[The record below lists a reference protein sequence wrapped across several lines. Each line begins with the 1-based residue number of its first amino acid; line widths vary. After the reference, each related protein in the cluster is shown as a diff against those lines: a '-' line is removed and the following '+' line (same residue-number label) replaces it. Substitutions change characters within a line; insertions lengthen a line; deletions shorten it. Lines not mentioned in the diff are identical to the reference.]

1 MRIFPDQVSKEGRR
15 RSVIETIRQ
24 AERERKAMRIVAVTT
39 CPTGVAHTYMAAEA
53 IQQAA
58 EAKGHWVKVET
69 RGALGAENE
78 LTPAEI
84 READLVIIAADGA
97 VSKDRFS
104 GKRLFETGASRAM
117 KDADALIEEAIAKAK
132 VWGEKADAAQSS
144 DLIPPTGGT
153 EREGVV
159 SQIYRHLMAGVSFMI
174 PVVVAGGILL
184 AISFIWGLD
193 SATEGDPSYNPIAAA
208 LNFIGGGDG
217 ALGLMVPVLAAG
229 IAYSIADKAGI
240 TAGLMCG
247 WISKSI
253 GAGFLGGMVGGF
265 LAGYTALL
273 LVRYIKVPKSI
284 ESVKAV
290 LLVPVL
296 SVGISGLIMWFVIG
310 TPITALLNALEGWLG
325 GLNTSNKILLGVIT
339 GCMMAF
345 DMGGPL
351 NKSIFAFS
359 MIAFEAGNYAPFAA
373 VMAGGVT
380 PPLALALSTII
391 FRNKYSS
398 EERELGKSAWILGAS
413 NITEGAIP
421 FAVGDP
427 LRVIPCIM
435 AGSAVSSTLSLV
447 FDCACRVPH
456 GGLWATLIPNV
467 FDNPVLWVVSIA
479 CGTVVG
485 AVLLGIVKKPVKPEG
500 VVA

>member
-1 MRIFPDQVSKEGRR
+1 M
-15 RSVIETIRQ
+15 T
-24 AERERKAMRIVAVTT
+24 RIVAVTT

-53 IQQAA
+53 IKNAA
-58 EAKGHWVKVET
+58 EEKNYEIKVET
-69 RGALGAENE
+69 QGALGAENV
-78 LTPAEI
+78 LTNEDIEKADIVLIAAGKGVNKE
-84 READLVIIAADGA
+84 RFYGKRVYEADV
-97 VSKDRFS
+97 
-104 GKRLFETGASRAM
+104 SRAM
-117 KDADALIEEAIAKAK
+117 KDASKLIEDALRDAK
-132 VWGEKADAAQSS
+132 VQKEDMEHSVKEAKEEFRKNDNKA
-144 DLIPPTGGT
+144 I
-153 EREGVV
+153 
-159 SQIYRHLMAGVSFMI
+159 SQIYKHLMTGVSFMI

-193 SATEGDPSYNPIAAA
+193 SATQGDPSYNAIAAA
-208 LNFIGGGDG
+208 LNSIGGGDG

-229 IAYSIADKAGI
+229 IAYSISDRAGI

-247 WISKSI
+247 WIAKSI
-253 GAGFLGGMVGGF
+253 GAGFLGGMIGGF
-265 LAGYTALL
+265 MAGYITLY
-273 LVRYIKVPKSI
+273 LVKWIKLPKSI
-284 ESVKAV
+284 ESLKAV
-290 LLVPVL
+290 LLIPVL
-296 SVGISGLIMWFVIG
+296 SVGISGLLMTFVIG
-310 TPITALLNALEGWLG
+310 TPITALLGVLEDWLN
-325 GLNTSNKILLGVIT
+325 GLGTSNKILLGIIT

-359 MIAFEAGNYAPFAA
+359 MIAFADGNFRPFAA

-380 PPLALALSTII
+380 PPLALALSSLI
-391 FRNKYSS
+391 FKKKYSK
-398 EERELGKSAWILGAS
+398 EEREMGKSAWILGAS

-435 AGSAVSSTLSLV
+435 AGSAVSSTLSLM

-467 FDNPVLWVVSIA
+467 FDHPVLWVIGIA

-485 AVLLGIVKKPVKPEG
+485 AVLLALVKKDKVQ
-500 VVA
+500 A

>member
-1 MRIFPDQVSKEGRR
+1 M
-15 RSVIETIRQ
+15 T
-24 AERERKAMRIVAVTT
+24 RIVAVTT

-53 IQQAA
+53 IKNAA
-58 EAKGHWVKVET
+58 EEKNYEIKVET
-69 RGALGAENE
+69 QGALGAENV
-78 LTPAEI
+78 LTNEDIEKADIVLIAAGKGVNKE
-84 READLVIIAADGA
+84 RFYGKRVYEADV
-97 VSKDRFS
+97 
-104 GKRLFETGASRAM
+104 SRAM
-117 KDADALIEEAIAKAK
+117 KDASKLIEDALRDAK
-132 VWGEKADAAQSS
+132 VQKEDMEHSVKEAKEEFRKNDNKA
-144 DLIPPTGGT
+144 I
-153 EREGVV
+153 
-159 SQIYRHLMAGVSFMI
+159 SQIYKHLMTGVSFMI

-193 SATEGDPSYNPIAAA
+193 SATQGDPSYNAIAAA
-208 LNFIGGGDG
+208 LNSIGGGDG

-229 IAYSIADKAGI
+229 IAYSISDRAGI

-247 WISKSI
+247 WIAKSI
-253 GAGFLGGMVGGF
+253 GAGFLGGMIGGF
-265 LAGYTALL
+265 MAGYITLY
-273 LVRYIKVPKSI
+273 LVKWIKLPKSI
-284 ESVKAV
+284 ESLKAV
-290 LLVPVL
+290 LLIPVL
-296 SVGISGLIMWFVIG
+296 SVGISGLLMTFVIG
-310 TPITALLNALEGWLG
+310 TPITALLGILEDWLN
-325 GLNTSNKILLGVIT
+325 GLGTSNKILLGIIT

-359 MIAFEAGNYAPFAA
+359 MIAFADGNFRPFAA

-380 PPLALALSTII
+380 PPLALALSSLI
-391 FRNKYSS
+391 FKKKYSK
-398 EERELGKSAWILGAS
+398 EEREMGKSAWILGAS

-435 AGSAVSSTLSLV
+435 AGSAVSSTLSLM

-467 FDNPVLWVVSIA
+467 FDHPVLWVVGIA

-485 AVLLGIVKKPVKPEG
+485 AVLLALVKKDKVQ
-500 VVA
+500 A

>member
-1 MRIFPDQVSKEGRR
+1 M
-15 RSVIETIRQ
+15 T
-24 AERERKAMRIVAVTT
+24 RIVAVTT

-53 IQQAA
+53 IKNAA
-58 EAKGHWVKVET
+58 EEKNYEIKVET
-69 RGALGAENE
+69 QGAMGAENV
-78 LTPAEI
+78 LTNEDI
-84 READLVIIAADGA
+84 EKADIVLIAAGKG
-97 VSKDRFS
+97 VNKDRFY
-104 GKRLFETGASRAM
+104 GKRVYEADVSRAM
-117 KDADALIEEAIAKAK
+117 KDASKLIEDALRDAK
-132 VWGEKADAAQSS
+132 VQKEDMQHSVKEAKEEFRKNDNKT
-144 DLIPPTGGT
+144 I
-153 EREGVV
+153 
-159 SQIYRHLMAGVSFMI
+159 SQIYKHLMTGVSFMI

-193 SATEGDPSYNPIAAA
+193 SATQGDPSYNAIAAA
-208 LNFIGGGDG
+208 LNSIGGGDG

-229 IAYSIADKAGI
+229 IAYSISDRAGI

-247 WISKSI
+247 WIAKSI
-253 GAGFLGGMVGGF
+253 GAGFLGGMIGGF
-265 LAGYTALL
+265 MAGYITLY
-273 LVRYIKVPKSI
+273 LVKWIKLPKSI
-284 ESVKAV
+284 ESLKAV
-290 LLVPVL
+290 LLIPVL
-296 SVGISGLIMWFVIG
+296 SVGISGLLMTFVIG
-310 TPITALLNALEGWLG
+310 TPITALLGILEDWLN
-325 GLNTSNKILLGVIT
+325 GLGTSNKILLGIIT

-359 MIAFEAGNYAPFAA
+359 MIAFADGNFRPFAA

-380 PPLALALSTII
+380 PPLALALSSLI
-391 FRNKYSS
+391 FKKKYSK
-398 EERELGKSAWILGAS
+398 EEREMGKSAWILGAS

-435 AGSAVSSTLSLV
+435 AGSAVSSTLSLM

-467 FDNPVLWVVSIA
+467 FDHPVLWVVGIA

-485 AVLLGIVKKPVKPEG
+485 AVLLALVKKDKVQ
-500 VVA
+500 A

>member
-1 MRIFPDQVSKEGRR
+1 M
-15 RSVIETIRQ
+15 T
-24 AERERKAMRIVAVTT
+24 RIVAVTT

-53 IQQAA
+53 IKNAA
-58 EAKGHWVKVET
+58 EEKNYEIKVET
-69 RGALGAENE
+69 QGALGAENV
-78 LTPAEI
+78 LTNEDI
-84 READLVIIAADGA
+84 EKADIVLIAAGKG
-97 VSKDRFS
+97 VNKDRFY
-104 GKRLFETGASRAM
+104 GKRVYEADVSRAM
-117 KDADALIEEAIAKAK
+117 KDASKLIEDALRDAK
-132 VWGEKADAAQSS
+132 VQKEDMEHSVKEAKEEFRKNDNKA
-144 DLIPPTGGT
+144 I
-153 EREGVV
+153 
-159 SQIYRHLMAGVSFMI
+159 SQIYKHLMTGVSFMI

-193 SATEGDPSYNPIAAA
+193 SATQGDPSYNAIAAA
-208 LNFIGGGDG
+208 LNSIGGGDG

-229 IAYSIADKAGI
+229 IAYSISDRAGI

-247 WISKSI
+247 WIAKSI
-253 GAGFLGGMVGGF
+253 GAGFLGGMIGGF
-265 LAGYTALL
+265 MAGYITLY
-273 LVRYIKVPKSI
+273 LVKWIKLPKSI
-284 ESVKAV
+284 ESLKAV
-290 LLVPVL
+290 LLIPVL
-296 SVGISGLIMWFVIG
+296 SVGISGLLMTFVIG
-310 TPITALLNALEGWLG
+310 TPITALLGVLEDWLN
-325 GLNTSNKILLGVIT
+325 GLGTSNKILLGIIT

-359 MIAFEAGNYAPFAA
+359 MIAFADGNFRPFAA

-380 PPLALALSTII
+380 PPLALALSSLI
-391 FRNKYSS
+391 FKKKYSK
-398 EERELGKSAWILGAS
+398 EEREMGKSAWILGAS

-435 AGSAVSSTLSLV
+435 AGSAVSSTLSLM

-467 FDNPVLWVVSIA
+467 FDHPVLWVIGIA

-485 AVLLGIVKKPVKPEG
+485 AVLLALVKKDKVQ
-500 VVA
+500 A

>member
-1 MRIFPDQVSKEGRR
+1 M
-15 RSVIETIRQ
+15 T
-24 AERERKAMRIVAVTT
+24 RIVAVTT

-53 IQQAA
+53 IKNAA
-58 EAKGHWVKVET
+58 EEKNYEIKVET
-69 RGALGAENE
+69 QGALGAENV
-78 LTPAEI
+78 LTNEDIEKADIVLIAAGKGVNKE
-84 READLVIIAADGA
+84 RFYGKRVYEADV
-97 VSKDRFS
+97 
-104 GKRLFETGASRAM
+104 SRAM
-117 KDADALIEEAIAKAK
+117 KDASKLIEDALRDAKIQKEDMEHSVKEAKEEFRKNDNKAI
-132 VWGEKADAAQSS
+132 
-144 DLIPPTGGT
+144 
-153 EREGVV
+153 
-159 SQIYRHLMAGVSFMI
+159 SQIYKHLMTGVSFMI

-193 SATEGDPSYNPIAAA
+193 SATQGDPSYNAIAAA
-208 LNFIGGGDG
+208 LNSIGGGDG

-229 IAYSIADKAGI
+229 IAYSISDRAGI

-247 WISKSI
+247 WIAKSI
-253 GAGFLGGMVGGF
+253 GAGFLGGMIGGF
-265 LAGYTALL
+265 MAGYITLY
-273 LVRYIKVPKSI
+273 LVKWIKLPKSI
-284 ESVKAV
+284 ESLKAV
-290 LLVPVL
+290 LLIPVL
-296 SVGISGLIMWFVIG
+296 SVGISGLLMTFVIG
-310 TPITALLNALEGWLG
+310 TPITALLDILEDWLN
-325 GLNTSNKILLGVIT
+325 GLGTSNKILLGIIT

-359 MIAFEAGNYAPFAA
+359 MIAFADGNFRPFAA

-380 PPLALALSTII
+380 PPLALALSSLI
-391 FRNKYSS
+391 FKKKYSK
-398 EERELGKSAWILGAS
+398 EEREMGKSAWILGAL

-435 AGSAVSSTLSLV
+435 AGSAVSSTLSLM

-467 FDNPVLWVVSIA
+467 FDHPVLWVVGIA

-485 AVLLGIVKKPVKPEG
+485 AVLLALVKKDKVQ
-500 VVA
+500 A

>member
-1 MRIFPDQVSKEGRR
+1 
-15 RSVIETIRQ
+15 
-24 AERERKAMRIVAVTT
+24 MRIVAVTT
-39 CPTGVAHTYMAAEA
+39 CPTGVAHTYMAAEN
-53 IQQAA
+53 IKEAA
-58 EAKGHWVKVET
+58 AKKGHEIRVET
-69 RGALGAENE
+69 QGALGSEDT
-78 LTPAEI
+78 LTAAEI
-84 READLVIIAADGA
+84 AAADIVLIAAGKG
-97 VSKDRFS
+97 VSKDRFV
-104 GKRLFETGASRAM
+104 GKKVYEADVSRAM
-117 KDADALIEEAIAKAK
+117 KDAEKLIDDAIAGARI
-132 VWGEKADAAQSS
+132 WGEEKRVSISSSTAEPAAEAES
-144 DLIPPTGGT
+144 L
-153 EREGVV
+153 V
-159 SQIYRHLMAGVSFMI
+159 SQIYRHLMTGVSFMI

-208 LNFIGGGDG
+208 LNWLGGGDG
-217 ALGLMVPVLAAG
+217 ALGLMVPVIGAG
-229 IAYSIADKAGI
+229 IAFSIADRAGI

-247 WISKSI
+247 WVAKDI

-265 LAGYTALL
+265 LAGYVTLL

-284 ESVKAV
+284 ESIKAV

-310 TPITALLNALEGWLG
+310 TPITMLLGALEGWLN
-325 GLNTSNKILLGVIT
+325 GLNTENKILLGVIT

-359 MIAFEAGNYAPFAA
+359 MIAFEAGNYVPFAA

-391 FRNKYSS
+391 FRNKYTP
-398 EERELGKSAWILGAS
+398 EEREAGKAAWILGAS

-435 AGSAVSSTLSLV
+435 AGSAVSSTLSLM

-467 FDNPVLWVVSIA
+467 FDNPIQWVIAIA

-485 AVLLGIVKKPVKPEG
+485 AVLLGLVKKTKNQVEG
-500 VVA
+500 A

>member
-1 MRIFPDQVSKEGRR
+1 M
-15 RSVIETIRQ
+15 T
-24 AERERKAMRIVAVTT
+24 RIVAVTT

-53 IQQAA
+53 IKNAA
-58 EAKGHWVKVET
+58 EEKNYEIKVET
-69 RGALGAENE
+69 QGALGAENV
-78 LTPAEI
+78 LTNEDIEKADIVLIAAGKGVNKE
-84 READLVIIAADGA
+84 RFYGKRVYEADV
-97 VSKDRFS
+97 
-104 GKRLFETGASRAM
+104 SRAM
-117 KDADALIEEAIAKAK
+117 KDASKLIEDALRDAK
-132 VWGEKADAAQSS
+132 VQKEDMEHSVKEAKEEFRKNDNKA
-144 DLIPPTGGT
+144 I
-153 EREGVV
+153 
-159 SQIYRHLMAGVSFMI
+159 SQIYKHLMTGVSFMI

-193 SATEGDPSYNPIAAA
+193 SATQGDPSYNAIAAA
-208 LNFIGGGDG
+208 LNSIGGGDG

-229 IAYSIADKAGI
+229 IAYSISDRAGI

-247 WISKSI
+247 WIAKSI
-253 GAGFLGGMVGGF
+253 GAGFLGGMIGGF
-265 LAGYTALL
+265 MAGYITLY
-273 LVRYIKVPKSI
+273 LVKWIKLPKSI
-284 ESVKAV
+284 ESLKAV
-290 LLVPVL
+290 LLIPVL
-296 SVGISGLIMWFVIG
+296 SVGISGLLMTFVIG
-310 TPITALLNALEGWLG
+310 TPITALLGILEDWLN
-325 GLNTSNKILLGVIT
+325 GLGTSNKILLGIIT

-359 MIAFEAGNYAPFAA
+359 MIAFADGNFRPFAA

-380 PPLALALSTII
+380 PPLALALSSLI
-391 FRNKYSS
+391 FKKKYSK
-398 EERELGKSAWILGAS
+398 EEREMGKSAWILGAS

-435 AGSAVSSTLSLV
+435 AGSAVSSTLSLM

-467 FDNPVLWVVSIA
+467 FDHPILWVVGIA

-485 AVLLGIVKKPVKPEG
+485 AVLLALVKKDKVQ
-500 VVA
+500 A

>member
-1 MRIFPDQVSKEGRR
+1 
-15 RSVIETIRQ
+15 
-24 AERERKAMRIVAVTT
+24 MRIVAVTT

-53 IQQAA
+53 IQRAA
-58 EAKGHWVKVET
+58 EERGHWVKVET

-78 LTPAEI
+78 LTADEI
-84 READLVIIAADGA
+84 ASADVVIVAADAA
-97 VSKDRFS
+97 VSKDRFA
-104 GKRLFETGASRAM
+104 GKRLYESGASRAM
-117 KDADALIEEAIAKAK
+117 KDAGRLVEDALASAE
-132 VWGEKADAAQSS
+132 VWGDVGAPAA
-144 DLIPPTGGT
+144 PAAGGAGAPARGTGD
-153 EREGVV
+153 EGVV
-159 SQIYRHLMAGVSFMI
+159 AQVYRHLMAGVSFMI

-184 AISFIWGLD
+184 AISFVWGLD
-193 SATEGDPSYNPIAAA
+193 SATVGDPSYNPVAAA
-208 LNFIGGGDG
+208 LNFVGGGDG

-229 IAYSIADKAGI
+229 IAYSIADRAGI

-247 WISKSI
+247 WVAKTI

-265 LAGYTALL
+265 LAGYVALG
-273 LVRYIKVPKSI
+273 LVRWVRVPQSI

-296 SVGISGLIMWFVIG
+296 SVGVSGLVMWFVVG
-310 TPITALLNALEGWLG
+310 TPITALMGALSGWLS
-325 GLNTSNKILLGVIT
+325 GLDTGNKLLLGVIT

-351 NKSIFAFS
+351 NKTIFAFS

-380 PPLALALSTII
+380 PPLALALSTLL
-391 FRNKYSS
+391 FPRKYTA
-398 EERELGKSAWILGAS
+398 EERETGKSAWILGAS

-435 AGSAVSSTLSLV
+435 AASAVSSTLSLV

-467 FDNPVLWVVSIA
+467 FDNPALWVVSIA

-485 AVLLGIVKKPVKPEG
+485 ALLLGLAKRTRSEREG
-500 VVA
+500 A

>member
-1 MRIFPDQVSKEGRR
+1 M
-15 RSVIETIRQ
+15 T
-24 AERERKAMRIVAVTT
+24 RIVAVTT

-53 IQQAA
+53 IKNAA
-58 EAKGHWVKVET
+58 EEKNYEIKVET
-69 RGALGAENE
+69 QGALGAENV
-78 LTPAEI
+78 LTNEDIEKADIVLIAAGKGVNKE
-84 READLVIIAADGA
+84 RFYGKRVYEADV
-97 VSKDRFS
+97 
-104 GKRLFETGASRAM
+104 SRAM
-117 KDADALIEEAIAKAK
+117 KDASKLIEDALRDAKIQKEDMEHSVKEAKEEFRKNDNKAI
-132 VWGEKADAAQSS
+132 
-144 DLIPPTGGT
+144 
-153 EREGVV
+153 
-159 SQIYRHLMAGVSFMI
+159 SQIYKHLMTGVSFMI

-193 SATEGDPSYNPIAAA
+193 SATQGDPSYNAIAAA
-208 LNFIGGGDG
+208 LNSIGGGDG

-229 IAYSIADKAGI
+229 IAYSISDRAGI

-247 WISKSI
+247 WIAKSI
-253 GAGFLGGMVGGF
+253 GAGFLGGMIGGF
-265 LAGYTALL
+265 MAGYITLY
-273 LVRYIKVPKSI
+273 LVKWIKLPKSI
-284 ESVKAV
+284 ESLKAV
-290 LLVPVL
+290 LLIPVL
-296 SVGISGLIMWFVIG
+296 SVGISGLLMTFVIG
-310 TPITALLNALEGWLG
+310 TPITALLGILEDWLN
-325 GLNTSNKILLGVIT
+325 GLGTSNKILLGIIT

-359 MIAFEAGNYAPFAA
+359 MIAFADGNFRPFAA

-380 PPLALALSTII
+380 PPLALALSSLI
-391 FRNKYSS
+391 FKKKYSK
-398 EERELGKSAWILGAS
+398 EEREMGKSAWILGAS

-435 AGSAVSSTLSLV
+435 AGSAVSSTLSLM

-467 FDNPVLWVVSIA
+467 FDHPVLWVVGIA

-485 AVLLGIVKKPVKPEG
+485 AVLLALVKKDKVQ
-500 VVA
+500 A

>member
-1 MRIFPDQVSKEGRR
+1 MTK
-15 RSVIETIRQ
+15 
-24 AERERKAMRIVAVTT
+24 IVAVTT

-53 IQQAA
+53 IKTAA
-58 EAKGHWVKVET
+58 EEKNYEIKVET
-69 RGALGAENE
+69 QGALGAENV
-78 LTPAEI
+78 LTNEDIEKADIVLIAAGKGVNKE
-84 READLVIIAADGA
+84 RFYGKRVYEADV
-97 VSKDRFS
+97 
-104 GKRLFETGASRAM
+104 SRAM
-117 KDADALIEEAIAKAK
+117 KDAGKLIEDALRDAK
-132 VWGEKADAAQSS
+132 VQKS
-144 DLIPPTGGT
+144 DMEHSVKEAKEEFRKNDNKTISLI
-153 EREGVV
+153 
-159 SQIYRHLMAGVSFMI
+159 YKHLMTGVSFMI

-193 SATEGDPSYNPIAAA
+193 SATEGDPSYNAIAAA
-208 LNFIGGGDG
+208 LNAIGGGDG

-229 IAYSIADKAGI
+229 IAYSISDRAGI

-247 WISKSI
+247 WIAKSI
-253 GAGFLGGMVGGF
+253 GAGFLGGMIGGF
-265 LAGYTALL
+265 MAGYITLY
-273 LVRYIKVPKSI
+273 LVKWIKLPKSI
-284 ESVKAV
+284 ESLKAV
-290 LLVPVL
+290 LLIPVL
-296 SVGISGLIMWFVIG
+296 SVGISGLLMTFVIG
-310 TPITALLNALEGWLG
+310 TPITALLGILEDWLN
-325 GLNTSNKILLGVIT
+325 GLGTSNKILLGIIT

-359 MIAFEAGNYAPFAA
+359 MIAFADGNFRPFAA

-380 PPLALALSTII
+380 PPLALALSSLI
-391 FRNKYSS
+391 FKKKYTK
-398 EERELGKSAWILGAS
+398 EEREMGKSAWILGAS

-435 AGSAVSSTLSLV
+435 VGSAVSSTLSLM

-467 FDNPVLWVVSIA
+467 FDHPVLWVVGIA

-485 AVLLGIVKKPVKPEG
+485 AILLALVKKDKVL
-500 VVA
+500 A

>member
-1 MRIFPDQVSKEGRR
+1 
-15 RSVIETIRQ
+15 
-24 AERERKAMRIVAVTT
+24 MRIVAVTT

-53 IQQAA
+53 IKEAA
-58 EAKGHWVKVET
+58 ERKGHEIRVET
-69 RGALGAENE
+69 QGALGSEDT
-78 LTPAEI
+78 LTAAEI
-84 READLVIIAADGA
+84 AEADIVLIAAGKG
-97 VSKDRFS
+97 VSKDRFV
-104 GKRLFETGASRAM
+104 GKRLYEADVSRAM
-117 KDADALIEEAIAKAK
+117 KDADKLIDDALTKAR
-132 VWGEKADAAQSS
+132 VWGEDKRVSAAPARAEAPAEEAES
-144 DLIPPTGGT
+144 L
-153 EREGVV
+153 V
-159 SQIYRHLMAGVSFMI
+159 SQIYRHLMTGVSFMI

-208 LNFIGGGDG
+208 LNWIGGGDG
-217 ALGLMVPVLAAG
+217 ALGLMVPVIGAG
-229 IAYSIADKAGI
+229 IAFSIADRAGI

-247 WISKSI
+247 WIAKDI
-253 GAGFLGGMVGGF
+253 GAGFLGGMIGGF
-265 LAGYTALL
+265 LAGYVTVL

-284 ESVKAV
+284 ESIKAV

-310 TPITALLNALEGWLG
+310 TPITMLLSVLEGWLS
-325 GLNTSNKILLGVIT
+325 GLNTENKILLGVIT

-359 MIAFEAGNYAPFAA
+359 MIAFEAGNYVPFAA

-391 FRNKYSS
+391 FRNKYTE
-398 EERELGKSAWILGAS
+398 EEREAGKAAWILGAS

-467 FDNPVLWVVSIA
+467 FDNPIQWVLAIA

-485 AVLLGIVKKPVKPEG
+485 AILLGVVKKSKVQTE
-500 VVA
+500 VAGA

>member
-1 MRIFPDQVSKEGRR
+1 M
-15 RSVIETIRQ
+15 T
-24 AERERKAMRIVAVTT
+24 RIVAVTT

-53 IQQAA
+53 IKNAA
-58 EAKGHWVKVET
+58 EEKNYEIKVET
-69 RGALGAENE
+69 QGALGAENV
-78 LTPAEI
+78 LTNEDIEKADIVLIAAGKGVNKE
-84 READLVIIAADGA
+84 RFYGKRVYEADV
-97 VSKDRFS
+97 
-104 GKRLFETGASRAM
+104 SRAM
-117 KDADALIEEAIAKAK
+117 KDASKLIEDALRDAK
-132 VWGEKADAAQSS
+132 VQKEDMEHSVKEAKEEFRKNDNKA
-144 DLIPPTGGT
+144 I
-153 EREGVV
+153 
-159 SQIYRHLMAGVSFMI
+159 SQIYKHLMTGVSFMI

-193 SATEGDPSYNPIAAA
+193 SATQGDPSYNAIAAA
-208 LNFIGGGDG
+208 LNSIGGGDG

-229 IAYSIADKAGI
+229 IAYSISDRAGI

-247 WISKSI
+247 WIAKSI
-253 GAGFLGGMVGGF
+253 GAGFLGGMIGGF
-265 LAGYTALL
+265 MAGYITLY
-273 LVRYIKVPKSI
+273 LVKWIKLPKSI
-284 ESVKAV
+284 ESLKAV
-290 LLVPVL
+290 LLIPVL
-296 SVGISGLIMWFVIG
+296 SVGISGLLMTFVIG
-310 TPITALLNALEGWLG
+310 TPITALLGILEDWLN
-325 GLNTSNKILLGVIT
+325 GLGTSNKILLGIIT

-359 MIAFEAGNYAPFAA
+359 MIAFADGNFRPFAA

-380 PPLALALSTII
+380 PPLALALSSLI
-391 FRNKYSS
+391 FKKKYSK
-398 EERELGKSAWILGAS
+398 EEREMGKSAWILGAS

-435 AGSAVSSTLSLV
+435 AGSAVSSTLSLM

-467 FDNPVLWVVSIA
+467 FDHPVLWVIGIA

-485 AVLLGIVKKPVKPEG
+485 AVLLALVKKDKVQ
-500 VVA
+500 A

>member
-1 MRIFPDQVSKEGRR
+1 
-15 RSVIETIRQ
+15 
-24 AERERKAMRIVAVTT
+24 MRIVAVTT

-53 IQQAA
+53 LKEAA
-58 EAKGHWVKVET
+58 EQKGHWVKVET
-69 RGALGAENE
+69 QGALGAENE
-78 LTPAEI
+78 LSPSEI
-84 READLVIIAADGA
+84 SEADLVIIAAGKG
-97 VSKDRFS
+97 VNKDRFR
-104 GKRLFETGASRAM
+104 GKRLFEADVSRAM
-117 KDADALIEEAIAKAK
+117 KEADKLVDDAIAHAK
-132 VWGEKADAAQSS
+132 VWGASEASPKEPLPTPSGEKDA
-144 DLIPPTGGT
+144 
-153 EREGVV
+153 GVV
-159 SQIYRHLMAGVSFMI
+159 SQIYKHLMTGVSFMI

-184 AISFIWGLD
+184 AVSFIWGLN
-193 SATEGDPSYNPIAAA
+193 SATVGDPSYNPFAAA

-229 IAYSIADKAGI
+229 IAYSIADRAGI

-247 WISKSI
+247 WIAKYI

-265 LAGYTALL
+265 LAGYVALG
-273 LVRYIKVPKSI
+273 LVRFIKVPKSI
-284 ESVKAV
+284 ESIKAV

-296 SVGISGLIMWFVIG
+296 SVGISGLVMWFVIG
-310 TPITALLNALEGWLG
+310 TPISALLALLGEWLG

-391 FRNKYSS
+391 FKRKYTA
-398 EERELGKSAWILGAS
+398 EEREMGKSAWILGAS

-435 AGSAVSSTLSLV
+435 AASAVSSTLSLV

-467 FDNPVLWVVSIA
+467 FDNPLLWVAGIA
-479 CGTVVG
+479 CGTLVG
-485 AVLLGIVKKPVKPEG
+485 AVLLGVVKKDKGTG
-500 VVA
+500 VEKAEA

>member
-1 MRIFPDQVSKEGRR
+1 M
-15 RSVIETIRQ
+15 T
-24 AERERKAMRIVAVTT
+24 RIVAVTT

-53 IQQAA
+53 IKNAA
-58 EAKGHWVKVET
+58 EEKNYEIKVET
-69 RGALGAENE
+69 QGALGAENV
-78 LTPAEI
+78 LTNEDIEKADIVLIAAGKGVNKE
-84 READLVIIAADGA
+84 RFYGKRVYEADV
-97 VSKDRFS
+97 
-104 GKRLFETGASRAM
+104 SRAM
-117 KDADALIEEAIAKAK
+117 KDASKLIEDALRDAK
-132 VWGEKADAAQSS
+132 VQKEDMEHSVKEAKEEFRKNDNKA
-144 DLIPPTGGT
+144 I
-153 EREGVV
+153 
-159 SQIYRHLMAGVSFMI
+159 SQIYKHLMTGVSFMI

-193 SATEGDPSYNPIAAA
+193 SATQGDPSYNAIAAA
-208 LNFIGGGDG
+208 LNAIGGGDG

-229 IAYSIADKAGI
+229 IAYSISDRAGI

-247 WISKSI
+247 WIAKSI
-253 GAGFLGGMVGGF
+253 GAGFLGGMIGGF
-265 LAGYTALL
+265 MAGYITLY
-273 LVRYIKVPKSI
+273 LVKWIKSPKSI
-284 ESVKAV
+284 ESLKAV
-290 LLVPVL
+290 LLIPVL
-296 SVGISGLIMWFVIG
+296 SVGISGLLMTFVIG
-310 TPITALLNALEGWLG
+310 TPITALLGVLEDWLN
-325 GLNTSNKILLGVIT
+325 GLGTSNKILLGIIT

-359 MIAFEAGNYAPFAA
+359 MIAFADGNFRPFAA

-380 PPLALALSTII
+380 PPLALALSSLI
-391 FRNKYSS
+391 FKKKYSK
-398 EERELGKSAWILGAS
+398 EEREMGKSAWILGAS

-435 AGSAVSSTLSLV
+435 AGSAVSSTLSLM

-467 FDNPVLWVVSIA
+467 FDHPILWVVGIA

-485 AVLLGIVKKPVKPEG
+485 AVLLALVKKDKVQ
-500 VVA
+500 A

>member
-1 MRIFPDQVSKEGRR
+1 
-15 RSVIETIRQ
+15 
-24 AERERKAMRIVAVTT
+24 MRIVAVTT

-53 IQQAA
+53 IQKAA
-58 EAKGHWVKVET
+58 EQKGHCIKVET
-69 RGALGAENE
+69 RGAMGAENE
-78 LTPAEI
+78 LTKDEI
-84 READLVIIAADGA
+84 DSADLVIIAADAA
-97 VSKDRFS
+97 VSKERFV
-104 GKRLFETGASRAM
+104 GKRLYEAGTSRAV
-117 KDADALIEEAIAKAK
+117 KNADEFVENAIIRAR
-132 VWGEKADAAQSS
+132 VWGSSTTEASGPDQRMAADEK
-144 DLIPPTGGT
+144 
-153 EREGVV
+153 EGARGAV

-193 SATEGDPSYNPIAAA
+193 SATAGDPSYNPIAAA

-229 IAYSIADKAGI
+229 IAYSIADRAGI

-247 WISKSI
+247 WIAKYI
-253 GAGFLGGMVGGF
+253 GAGFLGGMIGGF

-273 LVRYIKVPKSI
+273 LVKYIKVPKSL
-284 ESVKAV
+284 ESIKAV
-290 LLVPVL
+290 LLIPVL
-296 SVGISGLIMWFVIG
+296 SVGISALIMWFVVG
-310 TPITALLNALEGWLG
+310 APVSVLLGMLEGWLT
-325 GLNTSNKILLGVIT
+325 GLNTSNKLALGIIT

-359 MIAFEAGNYAPFAA
+359 MIAFEAGNYVPFAS

-380 PPLALALSTII
+380 PPLALALSCVLFKNRYT
-391 FRNKYSS
+391 S
-398 EERELGKSAWILGAS
+398 EEREMGKSAWILGAS

-427 LRVIPCIM
+427 LHVIPCIM

-447 FDCACRVPH
+447 FNCACRVPH

-467 FDNPVLWVVSIA
+467 FDNPLMWVLSIA

-485 AVLLGIVKKPVKPEG
+485 AVLLGLVKKPLSDGEEV
-500 VVA
+500 